1 MTSTN
6 KEEEDRKM
14 FVVQLYHRDNY
25 HWYLKLE
32 LQNYFLLGF
41 DTETPG
47 RVLISR
53 SGEVVVLDTVW
64 DVCVNSF
71 SKDSSIAVIDGRQL
85 LLTPLGKP

>member
-1 MTSTN
+1 
-6 KEEEDRKM
+6 M

-32 LQNYFLLGF
+32 LQNYNLLGF
-41 DTETPG
+41 DAETPG
-47 RVLISR
+47 RLLLSR

-64 DVCVNSF
+64 DVCVNTL